1 MENKLKLVIYP
12 AAQEDLEQI
21 FSYIS
26 EKLCNPTAAIKQ
38 IEDFE
43 NALDTVCL
51 FPQSCPFTENEY
63 VKDRTLRKLVVNN
76 YIVFYRV
83 KNEEIQVI
91 RVIYGMR
98 DYAKIL

>member
-12 AAQEDLEQI
+12 AAQEDMDQI

-43 NALDTVCL
+43 NA
-51 FPQSCPFTENEY
+51 
-63 VKDRTLRKLVVNN
+63 
-76 YIVFYRV
+76 YRDS
-83 KNEEIQVI
+83 I
-91 RVIYGMR
+91 RHH
-98 DYAKIL
+98 

>member
-1 MENKLKLVIYP
+1 MGNKLKLLIYP
-12 AAQEDLEQI
+12 AAQEDMEQI

-43 NALDTVCL
+43 NALDNVCL
-51 FPQSCPFTENEY
+51 FPQSCPLTENEY

-98 DYAKIL
+98 DHVKIL

>member
-1 MENKLKLVIYP
+1 MGNKLKLVIYP
-12 AAQEDLEQI
+12 AAQEDMEQI

-26 EKLCNPTAAIKQ
+26 EKLYNPTAAIKQ

-43 NALDTVCL
+43 NALDNVCL
-51 FPQSCPFTENEY
+51 FPQSCPLTENEY

-83 KNEEIQVI
+83 KNEEIQVV